1 MWLDQQ
7 IHLCYFFRTMTRYS
21 LSILQCSIKFVRKL
35 KVDIHMTPDVMF
47 NLQYIKICVYEEEL
61 TAASFKLNS
70 NKTCILSIVL
80 QSAG

>member
-1 MWLDQQ
+1 MLFFQNDDKVFAINIAMLNQ
-7 IHLCYFFRTMTRYS
+7 ICE
-21 LSILQCSIKFVRKL
+21 K

-80 QSAG
+80 QLAG